1 MRYIL
6 VSDIHGCSRQFKEL
20 LAAVQYS
27 DNDQLIL
34 CGDLFDRGPDSYEV
48 YEEVRR
54 QTESRV
60 LPPVIIRG
68 NHEQMML
75 DVHTDVS
82 GKFGKLWYNVRLWYA
97 NGGKETEESF
107 KRNKYNIPIAASFL
121 KKHCVFS
128 YETERFIAVHGDP
141 RDLDSPGTCLWDT
154 WSVDHNDYKGKLAI
168 VGHTPLRNPL
178 YCDGS
183 GKEERMELP
192 YGEWTDLPETGLVA
206 IDTGGVFGGAFTAAI
221 IEGEKIRFE
230 KIK

>member
-34 CGDLFDRGPDSYEV
+34 CGDLFDRGADSYGV

-60 LPPVIIRG
+60 LPPIIIRG
-68 NHEQMML
+68 NHEQML
-75 DVHTDVS
+75 FDVYTDVS
-82 GKFGKLWYNVRLWYA
+82 GKMGRLWYNTRLWYA
-97 NGGKETEESF
+97 NGGKETEASF
-107 KRNKYNIPIAASFL
+107 KENKANISVAARFL
-121 KKHCVFS
+121 KKQTVFS

-141 RDLDSPGTCLWDT
+141 RNLGSPYTCLWDT
-154 WSVDHNDYKGKLAI
+154 WSVDHNDYNGKIAI
-168 VGHTPLRNPL
+168 VGHTPLRKPV

-183 GKEERMELP
+183 GREERPELP
-192 YGEWTDLPETGLVA
+192 YGEWIDLPETGLIA
-206 IDTGGVFGGAFTAAI
+206 IDTGGLFGGAFTAAI
-221 IEGEKIRFE
+221 IEDKRILFE